1 LVDEGSFYT
10 FVYRHVSEFAAKFDQ
25 RQARGQLCSNLK
37 DFVVKKFA
45 LISFIGCVALSVPA
59 LAEPACSPGTATKP
73 MWQSLKSFEDV
84 GGAVITAK
92 INDGKC
98 YEVYGAIGDKKF
110 EVFFDP
116 NTGLELGRNEI

>member
-1 LVDEGSFYT
+1 VL
-10 FVYRHVSEFAAKFDQ
+10 
-25 RQARGQLCSNLK
+25 NLE
-37 DFVVKKFA
+37 DFELKKFA
-45 LISFIGCVALSVPA
+45 LTLFIGFITVSTAAV
-59 LAEPACSPGTATKP
+59 AEPACSPGAAVKP
-73 MWQSLKSFEDV
+73 MWQSIKSFEDV

-98 YEVYGAIGDKKF
+98 YEVYGTVGDKKY